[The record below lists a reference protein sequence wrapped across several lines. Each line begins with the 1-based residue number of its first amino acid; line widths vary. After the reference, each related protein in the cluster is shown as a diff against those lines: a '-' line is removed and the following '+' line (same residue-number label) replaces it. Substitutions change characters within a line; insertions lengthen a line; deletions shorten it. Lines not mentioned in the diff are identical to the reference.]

1 MFASQLAH
9 SLTLHIESH
18 GGPNPGTADLPVRA
32 EASLGGFVLEQPAA
46 VLPEGDLTGTLRGK
60 WGFDNWEGPHF
71 HLEASAPAKWT
82 LAAGDQSAL
91 VVGREDTLHLESE
104 SSLCVER
111 VEEQLADGS
120 ALKLAWKAPKPE
132 TLEVSVPLKGAIP
145 GPVNLQIYKFGLEKP
160 DRLALT
166 AYAEAASLER
176 FTLCAGDTDAV
187 LKGNRLDEV
196 EKVVTDGITW
206 IPATLS
212 RVQDADLLA
221 MTTEGP
227 TANLEA
233 GKRYFAAVQLRD
245 GRQLKAPVT
254 VELPRPQATLL
265 SKGTQN
271 ESSDAVS
278 PVRLGSPDDLPLGE
292 RLVFF
297 FKSRVPASFRRDEK
311 VEVAAADDSFR
322 AVLTLADGS
331 LMLED
336 AKTAIGTL
344 EPLARFGPSAFGP
357 VPRVSARGGRGDR
370 RLGSAGNSRAAAGLQ
385 RAALSASC
393 GQVVHTT
400 RGRICFWLRQYSA
413 TTGTRRRSGVPPG
426 FYGNA
431 ADCAPPGQ
439 RDALFEI
446 ARRSIDRADAYHTRA
461 AGHVTGS
468 ADHRAAK
475 PPASGSCSANRS
487 CSAKRACSAGC
498 AGSKNRA
505 LKSLR
510 SS

>member
-1 MFASQLAH
+1 M
-9 SLTLHIESH
+9 
-18 GGPNPGTADLPVRA
+18 
-32 EASLGGFVLEQPAA
+32 
-46 VLPEGDLTGTLRGK
+46 
-60 WGFDNWEGPHF
+60 
-71 HLEASAPAKWT
+71 
-82 LAAGDQSAL
+82 
-91 VVGREDTLHLESE
+91 GREDTLHLESE

-357 VPRVSARGGRGDR
+357 IHARVLAADGATGDWIPLGTLV
-370 RLGSAGNSRAAAGLQ
+370 RLPGFKELRCPHPAAKSCTLTGTNLF
-385 RAALSASC
+385 LVAS
-393 GQVVHTT
+393 
-400 RGRICFWLRQYSA
+400 ISA
-413 TTGTRRRSGVPPG
+413 TQEFDGAADVPPDFTGTQLTVPHPANGTLYLKLRDDPSTVQTLTIPVLPG
-426 FYGNA
+426 ASPGQQTTAPQSPPPA
-431 ADCAPPGQ
+431 APAPPT
-439 RDALFEI
+439 AP
-446 ARRSIDRADAYHTRA
+446 APP
-461 AGHVTGS
+461 S
-468 ADHRAAK
+468 APAPPVVPAAK
-475 PPASGSCSANRS
+475 TEP
-487 CSAKRACSAGC
+487 
-498 AGSKNRA
+498 
-505 LKSLR
+505 
-510 SS
+510 